1 MKRSFQIFT
10 LLGFSIL
17 IAFAVAEGLTRL
29 VRPQSTVEY
38 RVDQEVGQ
46 ILVANQPARWVHE
59 DYDVAVTTNSAGF
72 HDVEHRVEKVPD
84 VYRIVVLGD
93 SFIEGLAVPIESG
106 FTQQLES
113 LLQVEVKDRRV
124 EVINLAV
131 SGIGPAQYLR
141 ILERRGLG
149 YKPDLVLMAV
159 YPENDFWDSYYRLS
173 GGPSKAF
180 YELGT
185 DGTLQYI
192 PPEASK
198 ITVKMRPYLRKSA
211 FLNLLRQGLTL
222 TSLESRLGQ
231 LGVLQAPGVA
241 NAYSMDWGVYN
252 AALPDPWPDAYR
264 TTLRTID
271 ASRDVA
277 KQHGAEF
284 LAMTIG
290 SVAMVEDRWDELF
303 SNYPAAKTMTLDSH
317 RPFSAIADLGGQQ
330 GFSVINLAEPFRQDF
345 LAHKKSRSWPH
356 DGHWNLSGHHFAAEL
371 VAGHLLDHR
380 HEYKLPN

>member
-1 MKRSFQIFT
+1 MKRSFQIFA

-46 ILVANQPARWVHE
+46 ILVANQQARWVHE

-72 HDVEHRVEKVPD
+72 HDVEHQVEKFPN

-141 ILERRGLG
+141 MLERLGLG

-159 YPENDFWDSYYRLS
+159 YPENDFWDSYYDLS

-211 FLNLLRQGLTL
+211 FLTLLRQGLVL
-222 TSLESRLGQ
+222 TSLESQLGW

-241 NAYSMDWGVYN
+241 NAHSMDWGVYN
-252 AALPDPWPDAYR
+252 AALPDPWTDAYR
-264 TTLRTID
+264 TTLRTIA
-271 ASRDVA
+271 ASRDLA

-303 SNYPAAKTMTLDSH
+303 LSYPAAKTMTLDSR
-317 RPFSAIADLGGQQ
+317 RPFSAIADLGDQQ
-330 GFSVINLAEPFRQDF
+330 GFSVIDLVEPFQQDF

-356 DGHWNLSGHHFAAEL
+356 DGHWNPSGHRFAAEI
-371 VAGHLLDHR
+371 VARHLLAR
-380 HEYKLPN
+380 QPQYTSPN